1 MDITPEKLVIKLK
14 YRELQD
20 WKECKSET
28 LNHTLHD
35 IKNMLL
41 RQLKEIPIEEEFV
54 VIYPSGSGT
63 SAWSGDRISMPTL
76 EARI

>member
-1 MDITPEKLVIKLK
+1 MK

-20 WKECKSET
+20 WQEWKSET
-28 LNHTLHD
+28 LNHTLHN
-35 IKNMLL
+35 KKMLL
-41 RQLKEIPIEEEFV
+41 RQLKERPIEEEFV
-54 VIYPSGSGT
+54 VIYPSGSST